1 MPFRDDF
8 RGSAEKALESAAEI
22 ILSGDL
28 NVILLEQTHCLLEK
42 HLICKNKYVTSCV
55 TNPYNCCVFICF
67 SSSCVSRVASFS
79 GLSVVIAPS
88 VFSSVY
94 FPSLLTRPLF
104 PPNLWWYSRITPCSH
119 QRVTFLYDCIT
130 RNLLS

>member
-55 TNPYNCCVFICF
+55 TNPYNCCVFYLFFFVMCIPCCQF
-67 SSSCVSRVASFS
+67 LWIVRCD
-79 GLSVVIAPS
+79 
-88 VFSSVY
+88 
-94 FPSLLTRPLF
+94 RPIGIF
-104 PPNLWWYSRITPCSH
+104 
-119 QRVTFLYDCIT
+119 
-130 RNLLS
+130 